1 VPDAQNVKGE
11 RLGIDGLVRHLYK
24 DYPYSPHMLGETLIT
39 AVVNHT
45 RKSNQFDDIAL
56 ACFGRVV

>member
-11 RLGIDGLVRHLYK
+11 RLGIDGLVREVYK

-39 AVVNHT
+39 AVVNYT
-45 RKSNQFDDIAL
+45 WKSKQFDDIAL
-56 ACFGRVV
+56 VCFGRVV